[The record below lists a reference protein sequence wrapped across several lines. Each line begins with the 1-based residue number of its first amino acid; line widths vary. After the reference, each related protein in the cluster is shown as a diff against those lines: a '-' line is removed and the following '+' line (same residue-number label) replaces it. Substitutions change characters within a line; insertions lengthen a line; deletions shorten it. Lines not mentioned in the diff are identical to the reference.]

1 MLCILFQKGTLSQVN
16 YIVTLSQVN
25 HTMTPGIDTDGSVMI
40 KSDSLRRFA
49 DVAQLVER
57 RTRNA

>member
-25 HTMTPGIDTDGSVMI
+25 HNIS
-40 KSDSLRRFA
+40 KRR
-49 DVAQLVER
+49 
-57 RTRNA
+57 